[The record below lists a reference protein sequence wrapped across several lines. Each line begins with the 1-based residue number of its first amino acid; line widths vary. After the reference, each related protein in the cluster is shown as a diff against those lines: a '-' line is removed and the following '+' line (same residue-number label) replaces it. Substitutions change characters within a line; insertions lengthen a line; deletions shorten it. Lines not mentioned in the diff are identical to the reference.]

1 MRVRKWRTL
10 NRIEKLRREEDGV
23 FSLCRVESHY
33 QVKGTQSDCF
43 QHDCIVHGIHADD
56 APAFTCCACEEQLDD
71 AGMTRL
77 WPKRCPQC
85 DIKFARWKRMQVW
98 REGLENAVYS
108 KSSYKARFV
117 TFTNRHDYIP
127 CEYDDNGNLLPPA
140 DVSVASESRIIL
152 EKFRRMKRR
161 ADFKRIFDGGGV
173 WVAECTHKIISS
185 CDVSYANLLPAVHDA
200 KSVARASPA
209 DGGKDSVRRVIRQT
223 NVHSI
228 HPHIHCIL
236 VGNFIDMKLLN
247 KLAKASG
254 FDNVDVKLIHG
265 SLRSKLNYLSVYLGK
280 EQPLP
285 RSRDAFGL
293 CKRHIAE
300 ARKVRKVKG
309 KR

>member
-1 MRVRKWRTL
+1 
-10 NRIEKLRREEDGV
+10 
-23 FSLCRVESHY
+23 
-33 QVKGTQSDCF
+33 
-43 QHDCIVHGIHADD
+43 
-56 APAFTCCACEEQLDD
+56 
-71 AGMTRL
+71 
-77 WPKRCPQC
+77 
-85 DIKFARWKRMQVW
+85 MQVW

-127 CEYDDNGNLLPPA
+127 CEYDDNGNLLPPT

-173 WVAECTHKIISS
+173 WVAECTHKIIAS
-185 CDVSYANLLPAVHDA
+185 CDVSYTNLLPTVHP
-200 KSVARASPA
+200 KGGVARASL
-209 DGGKDSVRRVIRQT
+209 GKEDTSSTTSLSKDTPGVQGTDVGLSRRAAPIPFPTSDSVRRVVRQT

-309 KR
+309 NR